1 MLPVRN
7 VPESRTV
14 ITGSIT
20 SIRRAEIPEHGLHL
34 ELLWDAALLESL
46 PEHISRPDIEAPLWL
61 QLRLSPDGH
70 LVIMDGSCE
79 SQGMSTC
86 VRCLERFPHP
96 LNLIF
101 RCVFQPI
108 GMNDANGTIELGPDD
123 LEMAYYDGEH
133 IDLVAPVFEQI
144 HLGLPAYPHCS
155 EECRGL
161 CAQCGANLNNGAC
174 GCETGPR
181 TQSPFAALGKL
192 KKKA

>member
-20 SIRRAEIPEHGLHL
+20 SIRRAEIPEHGLQL
-34 ELLWDAALLESL
+34 ELLWDAALLEQLSEQGCR
-46 PEHISRPDIEAPLWL
+46 PEIEAPLRL
-61 QLRLSPDGH
+61 QMRFSLEGH
-70 LVIMDGSCE
+70 SVILDGSCE
-79 SQGMSTC
+79 AQGTSTC
-86 VRCLERFPHP
+86 VRCLERCAYP
-96 LNLIF
+96 LTLSF
-101 RCVFQPI
+101 HCVFQPI
-108 GMNDANGTIELGPDD
+108 GMNDATGTIELGPEE
-123 LEMAYYDGEH
+123 LEAVYYDGEN

-155 EECRGL
+155 PECKGL

-174 GCETGPR
+174 GCETGLR
-181 TQSPFAALGKL
+181 SQSPFAALGQL